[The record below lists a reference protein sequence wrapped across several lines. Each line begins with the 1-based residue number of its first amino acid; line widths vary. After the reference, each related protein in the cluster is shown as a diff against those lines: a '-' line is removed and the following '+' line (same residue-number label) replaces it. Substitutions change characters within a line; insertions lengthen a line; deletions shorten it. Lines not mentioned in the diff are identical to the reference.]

1 MELTL
6 ESLKQVLD
14 VPWEIT
20 QGHLGPY
27 ATCDGLMVYHQDHW
41 RWSLSEV
48 YGSGETLEDAFED
61 LRSQI
66 TFDAL
71 DHAIQELD
79 DLVQSQW
86 AFSEGE
92 IDTGRIHNMATAL
105 RLAHKHGI
113 LRS

>member
-14 VPWEIT
+14 VPWEIIKT
-20 QGHLGPY
+20 HYGLHAKY
-27 ATCDGLMVYHQDHW
+27 DGLMVYHQDYW

-79 DLVQSQW
+79 ELVQSQW
-86 AFSEGE
+86 AFAEGE
-92 IDTGRIHNMATAL
+92 LDTRQIHNMATAL

-113 LRS
+113 LR